1 MRWIIFIFITL
12 SIVSSQESFE
22 NAWKEYVE
30 SVTTQN
36 DLQQAC
42 VPRYLRAENVV
53 EKKGVVVLFH
63 GFSACPQQ
71 WDLIAPLVSKRGF
84 DVLMPLNPGHGNSLK
99 NPGPRYRCL
108 YGCDGKTDN
117 VTGFP
122 VDVDEW
128 VSYVQMINNIVAMS
142 SGIHAVGGLSV
153 GGTLAAS
160 AGLSR
165 NADGSPL
172 YSRQLIMNPMIE
184 LHGLIDGVLSLLS
197 HIPYIKNDFV
207 GWGPGCREER
217 ANGRG
222 GVCTFKVSNGKAARD
237 FGNVVLSKSKHNINS
252 TVAVL
257 YDKNDPVVNVE
268 YVRKLSS
275 QYLNGGVVIED
286 SMPTFLTSCVLNFTD
301 HSMLS
306 RWDEIHNNK
315 WLIDELSCRVASY
328 LSFSSEYILA
338 MNVTDSES
346 EDEYFCELT
355 CTSETCHYNRSA
367 SSVVCR

>member
-1 MRWIIFIFITL
+1 MLLILLIITTIL
-12 SIVSSQESFE
+12 SLTTVSSQESFE
-22 NAWKEYVE
+22 NAWNEYVE
-30 SVTTQN
+30 RVTTQN
-36 DLQQAC
+36 DLQKAC
-42 VPRYLRAENVV
+42 VPRYLKAESV

-71 WDLIAPLVSKRGF
+71 WDLISPLLSKRGF

-117 VTGFP
+117 VTNFP
-122 VDVDEW
+122 LNVDEW
-128 VSYVQMINNIVAMS
+128 TSYVQMINGIVAKS
-142 SGIHAVGGLSV
+142 SGVHAVGGLSV

-160 AGLSR
+160 AGLAR
-165 NADGSPL
+165 NADGSSL

-184 LHGLIDGVLSLLS
+184 LHGLIDAVVAVLS

-222 GVCTFKVSNGKAARD
+222 GVCTFKVSNGKAAKD
-237 FGNVVLSKSKHNINS
+237 FGNDVLSKSKEKVNS
-252 TVAVL
+252 SVAVI
-257 YDKNDPVVNVE
+257 YDRNDPVVNVE
-268 YVRKLSS
+268 YVRKLAS
-275 QYLNGGVVIED
+275 QYSNGGVVLED
-286 SMPTFLTSCVLNFTD
+286 SSILTSCVLNFTD

-315 WLIDELSCRVASY
+315 WWMDELSCRVVSY
-328 LSFSSEYILA
+328 LSFSDHFHATNIK
-338 MNVTDSES
+338 DSES
-346 EDEYFCELT
+346 DEDYFCELK
-355 CTSETCHYNRSA
+355 CTNQTCHYNRSA
-367 SSVVCR
+367 SSVVC